1 MQRFAGLNSI
11 EGWNLTLQLS
21 SLKNNDK
28 NVDVLE
34 YKTYNGN
41 ARIGMQWDK
50 AEIK

>member
-1 MQRFAGLNSI
+1 MER
-11 EGWNLTLQLS
+11 WNLEIHFR

-28 NVDVLE
+28 NIDVLE

>member
-1 MQRFAGLNSI
+1 MTR
-11 EGWNLTLQLS
+11 
-21 SLKNNDK
+21 

-34 YKTYNGN
+34 YKIYNGN